1 MDITLSHFVAYA
13 YAPLPS
19 APPPSAPFLRRVLRS
34 GATESL
40 AAALFADT
48 APTCDAGCTIVDVS
62 GLTGIEG
69 DATNGKA
76 CSGVALKRGT
86 TCDVKLTT
94 GYAGTGTTSHSCNA
108 AGTLTAATLATTGC
122 ATNYKQT
129 TAALKTPVTATGAAV
144 TGSDQGAC
152 TAW

>member
-1 MDITLSHFVAYA
+1 M
-13 YAPLPS
+13 
-19 APPPSAPFLRRVLRS
+19 LRS

-40 AAALFADT
+40 AAAAFANT
-48 APTCDAGCTIVDVS
+48 APTCNAGCTIVDVS

-69 DATNGKA
+69 DATNSKA

-122 ATNYKQT
+122 AADYKQS
-129 TAALKTPVTATGAAV
+129 ADALKTPVPAAGPAPAGGATGTCV
-144 TGSDQGAC
+144 
-152 TAW
+152 AW

>member
-1 MDITLSHFVAYA
+1 M
-13 YAPLPS
+13 
-19 APPPSAPFLRRVLRS
+19 LRS

-40 AAALFADT
+40 AAAAFAAT

-76 CSGVALKRGT
+76 CSGNTLKRGT

-122 ATNYKQT
+122 AADYKQ
-129 TAALKTPVTATGAAV
+129 K
-144 TGSDQGAC
+144 SDAEKVSVPAKGP
-152 TAW
+152 